1 MSKEIK
7 ELHKEL
13 QKLKKEK
20 DEIDNI
26 YEEKKAELHK
36 LINETVGDGHE
47 IFVNIPDWVPLS
59 PELIKN
65 FALGKHPEATIT
77 NIDFEKRLVRL
88 FIPAE
93 YKRFTHEDEYGKIER
108 RINRGKPFLDL
119 DLLRIIDEDIW
130 EKVTRAQ
137 IVLDEYELEKL
148 IKSDE
153 NVLETVQ
160 NAIKT
165 TKPKTALYFS
175 NIKETDKT

>member
-1 MSKEIK
+1 MKNLLYQEYVQDK
-7 ELHKEL
+7 RNKDG
-13 QKLKKEK
+13 KKESK
-20 DEIDNI
+20 IQTI
-26 YEEKKAELHK
+26 
-36 LINETVGDGHE
+36 G
-47 IFVNIPDWVPLS
+47 
-59 PELIKN
+59 
-65 FALGKHPEATIT
+65 FA
-77 NIDFEKRLVRL
+77 N
-88 FIPAE
+88 
-93 YKRFTHEDEYGKIER
+93 EYGKIER

-119 DLLRIIDEDIW
+119 DLLRIIDENIW